1 MHKQGVEFF
10 EGVPTHDDLKKW
22 LGDQQGG
29 ILVLDDLMLEEGDDK
44 DILNLFTQ
52 HSHHLNVT
60 VFYLRYKTISRNA
73 QYIIV
78 FKNPRDNVALLTL
91 LTEMHPNKKWCPV
104 MDTYNQCAQR
114 PFGYLAI
121 DVNPASSDDTR
132 LVVTCCNT
140 KVVFAVTDR
149 PWTITMLS

>member
-29 ILVLDDLMLEEGDDK
+29 ILVLDDLMLEGGDDK

-60 VFYLRYKTISRNA
+60 VFYLICFLRENM
-73 QYIIV
+73 
-78 FKNPRDNVALLTL
+78 P
-91 LTEMHPNKKWCPV
+91 
-104 MDTYNQCAQR
+104 R
-114 PFGYLAI
+114 PFREMP
-121 DVNPASSDDTR
+121 NTSSSSKI
-132 LVVTCCNT
+132 LE
-140 KVVFAVTDR
+140 
-149 PWTITMLS
+149 TMWPCARY